1 MMRLDKFLAH
11 TGFGTRKEVKQ
22 LIKKKQVTVN
32 GVLCVT
38 DDAKIN
44 ENQDII
50 AVNQEEV
57 LYRRYRYIMMNKP
70 QGVIS
75 ATDDQR
81 QKTVLDLIDEPIRD
95 LFPVG
100 RLDIDTEGLLLLSND
115 GALAHELLSPKK
127 HVQKCYYLEIK
138 NPLSKEHIELIE
150 KGIVIDQDEQCKP
163 AQVEII
169 DDHQLKLWIT
179 EGKFHQVKRM
189 ILACDS
195 EVVYLK
201 RLSMGP
207 LVLDDSLKLGD
218 FRDCTEV
225 EIQAL
230 LNYKSKS

>member
-11 TGFGTRKEVKQ
+11 TGFGTRKEVKL

-32 GVLCVT
+32 GVLCVN

-44 ENQDII
+44 EEQDII

-57 LYRRYRYIMMNKP
+57 VYRRFRYIMMNKP

-75 ATDDQR
+75 ATDDSR
-81 QKTVLDLIDEPIRD
+81 QKTVLDLIAEPIKD

-115 GALAHELLSPKK
+115 GPLAHELLSPKK
-127 HVQKCYYLEIK
+127 HVQKCYFLTIT
-138 NPLSKEHIELIE
+138 NPLTSEHIEQIE
-150 KGIVIDQDEQCKP
+150 KGIVIDQNEQCKP
-163 AQVEII
+163 AKVEIM
-169 DDHQLKLWIT
+169 DEHHLNLWIS

-189 ILACDS
+189 MLACNS

-201 RLSMGP
+201 RLSMGT
-207 LVLDDSLKLGD
+207 LVLDESLKPGE
-218 FRDCTEV
+218 FRDCTEA

-230 LNYKSKS
+230 TNYKSKG